1 MSNNTVDLSG
11 YLAIR
16 EISGLYEADQ
26 NFFSIDGWIFTDII
40 FFGGRHPIIASGKTA
55 QIIFE
60 RAKTLKE
67 ESTSRLG
74 PYKKVGVTA
83 RGKLVSHLDARCF
96 LDIKHISFFD
106 TDNPMDGEDSFVV
119 NTVKLQGFLR
129 VSDETTTVAVGDLC
143 VSTLDAHIETDQKVF
158 GGQHKVL
165 LGGRLASLVSKT
177 SHHTNKSVFNAT
189 IGGSLLSVGEFIYVK
204 AKYLSLNGNPRIDL

>member
-16 EISGLYEADQ
+16 EINGMYVADQ
-26 NFFSIDGWIFTDII
+26 DVFSIDGWIFTDIVL
-40 FFGGRHPIIASGKTA
+40 FGGRHPIVASGKTA

-67 ESTSRLG
+67 ESGSRRG

-83 RGKLVSHLDARCF
+83 RGKLVSHSDERCF
-96 LDIKHISFFD
+96 LDVKHISFFD
-106 TDNPMDGEDSFVV
+106 TDNPMDGESSFVV
-119 NTVKLQGFLR
+119 NTIKLQGFLR
-129 VSDETTTVAVGDLC
+129 VSDETSTVAVGDHNI
-143 VSTLDAHIETDQKVF
+143 STLDAYIETDQKVF

-165 LGGRLASLVSKT
+165 LEGRLASLVSRT
-177 SHHTNKSVFNAT
+177 SHYTHQSVFNAT
-189 IGGSLLSVGEFIYVK
+189 VGGRLLSVGDFIYVQ
-204 AKYLSLNGNPRIDL
+204 AKYLSLNGSPRLDG